1 MRLFKLIILVIVS
14 TMLMGCGGNSV
25 EIEDNKNEVGI
36 DDNNLENKDEI
47 KEKIESM
54 TLDEK
59 IGQLFIVGF
68 EGETVNDEIVDLIS
82 NRKVGGLILFARN
95 IVNSS
100 QLIELNNS
108 LRKIESDIPLFISV
122 DEEGGLVS
130 RVPNEFEALPSSG
143 EIGNYNSEEISYKV
157 GAIIAKEL
165 KALGFNMDFA
175 PVLDINSNPNNTVI
189 GERAFGDN
197 ADIVTRLGIKTMEGI
212 RDGGIIPVVK
222 HFPGHGDTDVDS
234 HYGLPIVTKTLDELN
249 SLEFIP
255 FKEAINNGADVVMI
269 SSIILS
275 SIDSENPSTMSEK
288 VMTDILRGDLGFDGV
303 IATDDMTMAAIMD
316 NYNLTDAVVM
326 SIKSGADLVLVCHGY
341 DNILNSIL
349 AVKDAVNSG
358 IISEE
363 RIDESVDR
371 ILKLKEKYNVTSMIN
386 EGTLVKDNVSNDA
399 INTEIDINGINDEIK
414 SLFH

>member
-143 EIGNYNSEEISYKV
+143 EIGNYNSEEISH
-157 GAIIAKEL
+157 
-165 KALGFNMDFA
+165 
-175 PVLDINSNPNNTVI
+175 P
-189 GERAFGDN
+189 
-197 ADIVTRLGIKTMEGI
+197 
-212 RDGGIIPVVK
+212 
-222 HFPGHGDTDVDS
+222 
-234 HYGLPIVTKTLDELN
+234 TLQLQQHW
-249 SLEFIP
+249 SL
-255 FKEAINNGADVVMI
+255 
-269 SSIILS
+269 
-275 SIDSENPSTMSEK
+275 
-288 VMTDILRGDLGFDGV
+288 
-303 IATDDMTMAAIMD
+303 
-316 NYNLTDAVVM
+316 
-326 SIKSGADLVLVCHGY
+326 
-341 DNILNSIL
+341 
-349 AVKDAVNSG
+349 
-358 IISEE
+358 
-363 RIDESVDR
+363 
-371 ILKLKEKYNVTSMIN
+371 
-386 EGTLVKDNVSNDA
+386 
-399 INTEIDINGINDEIK
+399 
-414 SLFH
+414 